1 MLEHSEIAKEWHIK
15 SNYLCLLAVDNEL
28 ELYNLLSKA
37 VEKDI
42 KFSIFR
48 EPDIDNQITAIA
60 FEPSA
65 ESKLLCSKLKLALR

>member
-1 MLEHSEIAKEWHIK
+1 MLEHPEIAKDWHSK

-28 ELYNLLSKA
+28 ELYNLLSRA

-60 FEPSA
+60 LAPGA